1 MRAAPRRCLYAVLE
15 VDPTAD
21 ENEIK
26 KAYRRLALVWH
37 PDKHGEKSTAELEEV
52 NQRFLEVQEA
62 WRVLSDA
69 QEKAW
74 YDDHREDILR

>member
-1 MRAAPRRCLYAVLE
+1 MRGAPRRCLYAVLE
-15 VDPTAD
+15 VDPKAD
-21 ENEIK
+21 ESEIK
-26 KAYRRLALVWH
+26 KAYRKLALVWH
-37 PDKHGEKSTAELEEV
+37 PDKHGEKSAAELEEV

>member
-1 MRAAPRRCLYAVLE
+1 MKGRRCLYAVLE

-26 KAYRRLALVWH
+26 KAFRKLALVWH
-37 PDKHGEKSTAELEEV
+37 PDKHGDKSPAELEEV

-62 WRVLSDA
+62 FRVLSDP